1 MNEELK
7 NVLIDNNVPVKEDKL
22 IENEIKVK
30 KLTYLKLRDA
40 IWKVGRV
47 VAELEDENIYL
58 AAIKNGKV
66 GNTAYLA
73 LKFLPGRVEIVGYAK
88 EGLFNQHTTEKAI
101 KELEKALMP
110 DEPRDEKKNDSE
122 EVVVPNK
129 TKKILGIVIG
139 ILVVACISLYF
150 MMISP
155 AIKATNDYNK
165 AVDEYNE
172 MSTRYDEALKKV
184 CVDNIEGISATAGR
198 LEKESV
204 ELADVIQTVLDGN
217 TANKIENDTA
227 TIYKLIDSM
236 KDDLKVVAQI
246 EDPSEKWVTE
256 RLKTVSMIK
265 EVEAVSE
272 DNDPNMMLGKD
283 GGYTA
288 CLYFT
293 ISDIDS
299 DSVEGA
305 TIVDKGTDVGGAI
318 EVYKSVKDAEA
329 RCEYLSGFDN
339 TLLYS
344 GSYAIIGTM
353 VIRTSYRLDGESQL
367 ELTTEI
373 TKAFTKL

>member
-1 MNEELK
+1 
-7 NVLIDNNVPVKEDKL
+7 
-22 IENEIKVK
+22 
-30 KLTYLKLRDA
+30 
-40 IWKVGRV
+40 
-47 VAELEDENIYL
+47 
-58 AAIKNGKV
+58 
-66 GNTAYLA
+66 
-73 LKFLPGRVEIVGYAK
+73 
-88 EGLFNQHTTEKAI
+88 
-101 KELEKALMP
+101 
-110 DEPRDEKKNDSE
+110 
-122 EVVVPNK
+122 
-129 TKKILGIVIG
+129 
-139 ILVVACISLYF
+139 

-155 AIKATNDYNK
+155 AMKATNAYNK

-204 ELADVIQTVLDGN
+204 ELADVIQTVLGGN

-236 KDDLKVVAQI
+236 EDDLKVVAQI
-246 EDPSEKWVTE
+246 ENPSEKWVTE
-256 RLKTVSMIK
+256 RLKTVSKIK

-272 DNDPNMMLGKD
+272 DNDPNMMLGND

-299 DSVEGA
+299 DSVEGD

>member
-101 KELEKALMP
+101 KELEKALVL
-110 DEPRDEKKNDSE
+110 DEPKDEKNDSE
-122 EVVVPNK
+122 ELVATNK
-129 TKKILGIVIG
+129 TKKIIGIVIG
-139 ILVVACISLYF
+139 IFVAACISLYF

-155 AIKATNDYNK
+155 AIKATHAYNK

-204 ELADVIQTVLDGN
+204 ELTDAIQTVFGRN

-236 KDDLKVVAQI
+236 EDDLKVVAQI

-256 RLKTVSMIK
+256 RLETVSKIK
-265 EVEAVSE
+265 DVEAVSE

-293 ISDIDS
+293 INDIDS
-299 DSVEGA
+299 NSVEGD

-367 ELTTEI
+367 ELTNEI